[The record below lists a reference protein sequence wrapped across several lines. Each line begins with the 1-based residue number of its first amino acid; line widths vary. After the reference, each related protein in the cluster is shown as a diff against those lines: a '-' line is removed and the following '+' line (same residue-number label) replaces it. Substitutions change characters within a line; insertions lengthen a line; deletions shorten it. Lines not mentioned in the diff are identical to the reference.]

1 MRSGF
6 MLTGLGKKHYVGRK
20 ARMSM
25 RWIGAISAAVLILF
39 SGLGVFAAHP
49 ATITSNETG
58 TATDLIVVKKPETR
72 NSATTKTTY
81 GITGTGKNGV
91 SVAYYISDGS
101 EYSLMKNSNGETAKT
116 KIGAAG
122 VFYKQVNLY
131 EGHNK
136 FAVRAE
142 YNGAVQVTY
151 FDINLLKQEVLD
163 NMSSFTYDV
172 QAIFTG
178 WL

>member
-1 MRSGF
+1 MAAILIMLSGSF
-6 MLTGLGKKHYVGRK
+6 AFAEHP
-20 ARMSM
+20 AS
-25 RWIGAISAAVLILF
+25 IGADESGNAA
-39 SGLGVFAAHP
+39 
-49 ATITSNETG
+49 
-58 TATDLIVVKKPETR
+58 DLVVVKKPETK

-91 SVAYYISDGS
+91 SVAYYLENGDGGYSIMTNS
-101 EYSLMKNSNGETAKT
+101 EGAAVQT

-122 VFYKQVNLY
+122 VFYKQMSLS

-142 YNGAVQVTY
+142 YGGQYQVVY
-151 FDINLLKQEVLD
+151 FDVNLIKQEVID
-163 NMSSFTYDV
+163 NMNSFTNDV
-172 QAIFTG
+172 QGLFNG

>member
-1 MRSGF
+1 
-6 MLTGLGKKHYVGRK
+6 
-20 ARMSM
+20 MSM
-25 RWIGAISAAVLILF
+25 RWISAISAAILIML
-39 SGLGVFAAHP
+39 SGFGAFAAHP
-49 ATITSNETG
+49 ATIGSSESS

-91 SVAYYISDGS
+91 SVAYYISNGS
-101 EYSLMKNSNGETAKT
+101 GYSLMKNSKGETAQT
-116 KIGAAG
+116 TIGAAG
-122 VFYKQVNLY
+122 VFYKQVSLY

-142 YNGAVQVTY
+142 YNGTTQVTY

-163 NMSSFTYDV
+163 NMNSFTYDV

>member
-1 MRSGF
+1 MRG
-6 MLTGLGKKHYVGRK
+6 MKRT
-20 ARMSM
+20 
-25 RWIGAISAAVLILF
+25 AAVFAAILVMLS
-39 SGLGVFAAHP
+39 SGGAFAAHP
-49 ATITSNETG
+49 ASIGSGETSS
-58 TATDLIVVKKPETR
+58 ATDLIVVKKPETK

-101 EYSLMKNSNGETAKT
+101 GYSIMKNSSGEIAQTT
-116 KIGAAG
+116 IGAAG
-122 VFYKQVNLY
+122 VFYKQVSLY

-142 YNGAVQVTY
+142 YNGLCQVTY
-151 FDINLLKQEVLD
+151 FDINLLKQEVID
-163 NMSSFTYDV
+163 NMNSFTYDV
-172 QAIFTG
+172 QTIFTG

>member
-1 MRSGF
+1 
-6 MLTGLGKKHYVGRK
+6 MLTDLTKALCGRK
-20 ARMSM
+20 GKMGMKRIA
-25 RWIGAISAAVLILF
+25 AIFTAILILL
-39 SGLGVFAAHP
+39 SGLTVFAEHP
-49 ATITSNETG
+49 ATIGSGESS

-101 EYSLMKNSNGETAKT
+101 GYSLMKNSKGEAAQT

-142 YNGAVQVTY
+142 YNGLSQVTY

-163 NMSSFTYDV
+163 NMNSFTYDV